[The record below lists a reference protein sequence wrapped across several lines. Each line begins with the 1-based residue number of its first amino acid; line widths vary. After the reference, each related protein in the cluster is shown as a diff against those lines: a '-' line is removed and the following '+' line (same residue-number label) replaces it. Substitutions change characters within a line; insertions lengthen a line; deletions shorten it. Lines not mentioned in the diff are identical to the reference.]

1 LATSH
6 NLAIELQHQ
15 AQYAVRRRVLRSE
28 IDGEV
33 AQLSL
38 VHGGPPFGAPYRSG
52 RSSDWIKV
60 KNLDRPAMQCEREGR
75 W

>member
-1 LATSH
+1 MCCLDAIDNSRTEEGERDRQRSATVVALAGSMPLPTC
-6 NLAIELQHQ
+6 
-15 AQYAVRRRVLRSE
+15 R
-28 IDGEV
+28 
-33 AQLSL
+33 
-38 VHGGPPFGAPYRSG
+38 PGAPYRSG